1 MKDQELSNAMISKS
15 HVSKPIAIY
24 SNQKSSNI
32 LLSSIDEDET
42 QKRITQQSAP
52 LLADIFP
59 VNSLA
64 TYLLGSEYSQS

>member
-32 LLSSIDEDET
+32 LLSSIDEDKT

-52 LLADIFP
+52 VVDRYIP
-59 VNSLA
+59 C
-64 TYLLGSEYSQS
+64 